1 MQEHVA
7 EVRFTRTLGGRVDV
21 IWPAAWQVTVRGLEG
36 ETLPG
41 LTIRL
46 SDEFAAVAYA
56 RGALARLGGG
66 RLLTYDINGFIS
78 DAEPIAPAGTPARLS
93 ALAAA

>member
-1 MQEHVA
+1 MQERVA

-21 IWPAAWQVTVRGLEG
+21 SWPAWQVTVRGLEG

-46 SDEFAAVAYA
+46 SDEVAAVAYA

-66 RLLTYDINGFIS
+66 RLLTYDINGFIA